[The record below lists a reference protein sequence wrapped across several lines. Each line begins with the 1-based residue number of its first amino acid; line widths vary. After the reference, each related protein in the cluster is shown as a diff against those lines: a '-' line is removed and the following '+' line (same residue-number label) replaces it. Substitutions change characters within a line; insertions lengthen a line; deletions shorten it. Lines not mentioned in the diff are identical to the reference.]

1 MSPRIRH
8 CPFWLLVIY
17 LLLLLASHQTS
28 RGSASENPLPP
39 AMKAVEVDLVQGEAS
54 LSQRISLAYRDL
66 SAAQTSEP
74 PIVLLHG
81 SPGKSD
87 DFNRLAPLLAD
98 RFRLIIPDL
107 PGFGHSTHQI
117 PDYSIRAHAR
127 YLLQLL
133 DALKIQ
139 RAHFVGF
146 SMGGGVVLNLV
157 DLAPDRVVSVTMLS
171 AIGVQEMELLGDYHL
186 NHIIHGVQL
195 GGLWALFNLVPHFG
209 YLDDAMMDIPYARN
223 FYDSDQRPLRGLLLR
238 LQQPMLIIH
247 GREDFLAP
255 VEVAEEHHRL
265 VPQSELCVMERDHFM
280 VFMMP
285 QMLAPIISDFIDRV
299 DSDRALN
306 RDQADSAR
314 VTASLAPLDSR
325 RLPKAIGVTAIVI
338 FLLLATATLVSEDLT
353 CIAAGLMAGQGRI
366 SLTLA
371 IVSCLF
377 GIFVGDLMLF
387 LAGRFLG
394 RPAIRAVPLKW
405 FIKPE
410 AVEHSSAWFSQRGA
424 AVIFISRFV
433 PGMRLPTYFAAGV
446 LRTSFIR
453 FSFYFFLA
461 CLLWTPLLVGLS
473 MLLGGE
479 LVKSI
484 FVDHQSYLLGM
495 ILVAVGI
502 FLLLRF
508 LLRLTTWHGRRMLVS
523 RWRRLTRWEFWPAWV
538 FYIPVVS
545 YVASLMFRFRSL
557 TLFTLAN
564 PAIPGGGFVGE
575 SKAHILDNLKTA
587 GEFVA
592 PSRLIP
598 AQSTI
603 PERWRAA
610 LDFVDERGGKYPVVV
625 KPDAGQ
631 RGSGVVIARDT
642 AQLKQALERAEV
654 DVLVQEFAD
663 GDEFGVFYYRYPN
676 DRRGEILA
684 ITEKRFPVV
693 TGDGRKNLEELILG
707 DERAVCMAKFFLDTH
722 RQRLHWIPAK
732 EEHVQLVELGTHCR
746 GAIFL
751 DGGWV
756 KTEGLEESIDRIART
771 FEGFYFGR
779 FDIRV
784 PSIEGLKAGTGY
796 RVIELNGVTSEA
808 TSIYDPRNRLRS
820 AYRLLFRQWRIAF
833 EIGDW
838 HRKRGLKPTPLRDL
852 IKWTRDYQRQSQ
864 AHFNSADLEAERE
877 QSRLKV

>member
-1 MSPRIRH
+1 MLPRIKHRTI
-8 CPFWLLVIY
+8 WLLILY
-17 LLLLLASHQTS
+17 LLLLIASHLTS
-28 RGSASENPLPP
+28 RGFAAEYPLPS
-39 AMKAVEVDLVQGEAS
+39 AMKAIEVESVQGEA
-54 LSQRISLAYRDL
+54 LLPRRIRLAYRDL
-66 SAAQTSEP
+66 SSAQTSEP

-81 SPGKSD
+81 SPGRSE
-87 DFNRLAPLLAD
+87 DFNGLAPLLAN

-107 PGFGHSTHQI
+107 PGFGHSTHEI
-117 PDYSIRAHAR
+117 PDYSFRAHAR

-133 DALKIQ
+133 DTLKIQ
-139 RAHFVGF
+139 RAHFVGY

-209 YLDDAMMDIPYARN
+209 YLDDAMMDLPYARN
-223 FYDSDQRPLRGLLLR
+223 FYDSDQRPLRGVLQRLR
-238 LQQPMLIIH
+238 QPMLIVH

-265 VPQSELCVMERDHFM
+265 VPQSELQVTGRDHFM

-285 QMLAPIISDFIDRV
+285 QMLAPIITDFVERV
-299 DSDRALN
+299 DSGRALS
-306 RDQADSAR
+306 RDQADPAR
-314 VTASLAPLDSR
+314 VIASLAPLDSR
-325 RLPKAIGVTAIVI
+325 HLPKAIGVTAIVI

-366 SLTLA
+366 GLTLA

-394 RPAIRAVPLKW
+394 RPAIRAIPLKW

-410 AVEHSSAWFSQRGA
+410 AVERSSTWFSERGA

-453 FSFYFFLA
+453 FAFYFFLA

-473 MLLGGE
+473 MILGGE

-495 ILVAVGI
+495 ILVGVGI
-502 FLLLRF
+502 FLLMRL
-508 LLRLTTWHGRRMLVS
+508 LLRLTTWRGRRMLIS

-538 FYIPVVS
+538 FYLPVIT

-575 SKAHILDNLKTA
+575 SKAQILDNLKA
-587 GEFVA
+587 ASEFVA

-598 AQSTI
+598 AQRPVS
-603 PERWRAA
+603 ERWQAA
-610 LDFVDERGGKYPVVV
+610 LNFVDERGGKYPVIV

-631 RGSGVVIARDT
+631 RGSGVVIARNH
-642 AQLKQALERAEV
+642 AQLKKALERAEF
-654 DVLVQEFAD
+654 DVLVQEFAE

-693 TGDGRKNLEELILG
+693 TGDGRKSLEELILG
-707 DERAVCMAKFFLDTH
+707 DDRAVCMAKFLLDTH
-722 RQRLHWIPAK
+722 RQRLNWIPAMD
-732 EEHVQLVELGTHCR
+732 EQVPLVELGTHCR

-756 KTEGLEESIDRIART
+756 KTEALEESIDRVART

-779 FDIRV
+779 FDIRAR
-784 PSIEGLKAGTGY
+784 SIDGLKAGTGY

-838 HRKRGLKPTPLRDL
+838 HRKHGLKPTPIRDL

-864 AHFNSADLEAERE
+864 AHFNSADLEVERE
-877 QSRLKV
+877 EIRLER